1 MVVASDF
8 ESEGCWFEASLAY
21 SFPINRV
28 AGFTMKLVL
37 GLALS
42 AFLTGCGCSVVGTGE
57 RGVETRFGE
66 IQGEPKPE
74 GLYFYNPFTSGLKTF
89 DVRESKLEG
98 KTKPYTK
105 DTQTAEIT
113 YILTYAP
120 DPTQIHLLYKNMGED
135 WAEKIV
141 KPAVE
146 DTIQNVIGQETAD
159 DLMGKREDTRKKA
172 FAKLQEQLA
181 GRSVSIRSLAFT
193 NVDFDDAYEK
203 AVENK
208 VVAIQKAA
216 EAKNKTVEIEEKA
229 KQTVLAAEAEAK
241 SMQIRSQALSQNKS
255 LVDYEAVQKWNGV
268 LPQYMTGSA
277 MPFLNLGSVSK

>member
-1 MVVASDF
+1 
-8 ESEGCWFEASLAY
+8 
-21 SFPINRV
+21 
-28 AGFTMKLVL
+28 MKIFGLVW
-37 GLALS
+37 S
-42 AFLTGCGCSVVGTGE
+42 VFLTGCGCSVVGTGE

-74 GLYFYNPFTSGLKTF
+74 GLYFYNPFTSGIKTF

-105 DTQTAEIT
+105 DTQSAEIAYT
-113 YILTYAP
+113 LTYAP

-146 DTIQNVIGQETAD
+146 DVIQSVIGAEAAD
-159 DLMGKREDTRKKA
+159 DLMAHREDTRKRA
-172 FAKLQEQLA
+172 FTKLQEMLA
-181 GRSVSIRSLAFT
+181 GRSVSVRSLAFT

-216 EAKNKTVEIEEKA
+216 ESKNKTVEVEEQA
-229 KQTVLAAEAEAK
+229 KQALIAAEAQAK

-255 LVDYEAVQKWNGV
+255 LVEYEAVQRWNGV
-268 LPQYMTGSA
+268 LPQYMTGA
-277 MPFLNLGSVSK
+277 LPFLNLPVKSAP